1 MVRDRSSVSE
11 QRSSGPNGQDR
22 DLHDLEE
29 EQRWLAR
36 YADELRRAA
45 EDQTASDSDQTESDA
60 DQSRSDLDRELS
72 DRDQLASDR
81 DQRAS
86 DRDQATSD
94 KDLKRHPDIVSKE
107 AHEASR
113 AGRQAGSWERDRTSH
128 IRALNAEERALQA
141 LGRDESARRRDRT
154 AGARDA
160 TAERRDQQSAQLE
173 QSIASRGWTI
183 HAALEI
189 AARTRVRAAEDRAR
203 AAEDRAQAAV
213 DRERAALERTESL
226 AELRHAHLD
235 ALTGAL
241 RRAAGEQALQGEI
254 DRARRGDGKLVFAF
268 VDVDSL
274 RDLNNREG
282 HAAGDAL
289 LQDVVSAIEADVR
302 SYEPVVRYGGD
313 EFVCAMSGV
322 DVGQAERRFT
332 AIKESITADHA
343 GRAISIGLAELRP
356 DDTLSD
362 VVGRADTA
370 LLAARHEDPVGD

>member
-1 MVRDRSSVSE
+1 VRDRSGVSE
-11 QRSSGPNGQDR
+11 QRSSGPNGQGR
-22 DLHDLEE
+22 DLHELEE

-45 EDQTASDSDQTESDA
+45 EDQTTSDSEQTESDA

-72 DRDQLASDR
+72 HRDQLASER

-86 DRDQATSD
+86 DRDQSASD
-94 KDLKRHPDIVSKE
+94 QDLKRHPDTASRE
-107 AHEASR
+107 AHDVGR
-113 AGRQAGSWERDRTSH
+113 AGRQAGSLERDMTSQV
-128 IRALNAEERALQA
+128 RALNAEERALQA

-154 AGARDA
+154 AEARDSA
-160 TAERRDQQSAQLE
+160 AERRDQQSAQLE
-173 QSIASRGWTI
+173 QSVASRGWTM

-189 AARTRVRAAEDRAR
+189 AAQTRTRAAEDRAR

-226 AELRHAHLD
+226 TELRRAHLD

-241 RRAAGEQALQGEI
+241 RRGAGEMAIQGEI
-254 DRARRGDGKLVFAF
+254 DRARREDGRLVLAF

-289 LQDVVSAIEADVR
+289 LQDVASAIQGDMR

-313 EFVCAMSGV
+313 EFVCAMSSV
-322 DVGQAERRFT
+322 DVGQAERRFA
-332 AIKESITADHA
+332 AIRESITADHS
-343 GRAISIGLAELRP
+343 GEAISIGLAELRP
-356 DDTLSD
+356 DDSLSD
-362 VVGRADTA
+362 LVGRADTA
-370 LLAARHEDPVGD
+370 LLAARREAPVRD

>member
-1 MVRDRSSVSE
+1 VPE
-11 QRSSGPNGQDR
+11 QRSIGPDGPAG
-22 DLHDLEE
+22 DLHQLEE

-45 EDQTASDSDQTESDA
+45 QDQTASDSEQTESDA

-72 DRDQLASDR
+72 ERDQLSSDR

-86 DRDQATSD
+86 DRDQAASD
-94 KDLKRHPDIVSKE
+94 RDLEGHPDSGVKD
-107 AHEASR
+107 AHEVSR
-113 AGRQAGSWERDRTSH
+113 AGREAGRLERDKTSQV
-128 IRALNAEERALQA
+128 RALNAEDRARQA

-154 AGARDA
+154 ADQRDIA
-160 TAERRDQQSAQLE
+160 AEERDQQSAQVE
-173 QSIASRGWTI
+173 QLIASRGWTM

-189 AARTRVRAAEDRAR
+189 ATRAAEDRAK
-203 AAEDRAQAAV
+203 AAEDRAQAAL
-213 DRERAALERTESL
+213 DRERAALERSEAL

-241 RRAAGEQALQGEI
+241 RRGAGDEALQGEM
-254 DRARRGDGKLVFAF
+254 DRAQRRDGRLVLAF

-274 RDLNNREG
+274 RELNNREG

-289 LQDVVSAIEADVR
+289 LRDVVSAIQADVR

-322 DVGQAERRFT
+322 DVGQAEIRFA
-332 AIKESITADHA
+332 AISESITADHA
-343 GRAISIGLAELRP
+343 GEAVSIGLAELRP
-356 DDTLSD
+356 DDSLGD
-362 VVGRADTA
+362 LVGRADTA
-370 LLAARHEDPVGD
+370 LLAARRVDPGGD